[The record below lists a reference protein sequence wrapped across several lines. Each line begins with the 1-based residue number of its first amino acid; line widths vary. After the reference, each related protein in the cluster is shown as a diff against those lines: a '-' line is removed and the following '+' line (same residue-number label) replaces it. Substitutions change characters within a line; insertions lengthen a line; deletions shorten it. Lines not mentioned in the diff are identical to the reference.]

1 MLSDIPRIRIWNRI
15 EKSSQN
21 RIRMHPHDIHI
32 KIEYKY
38 KYLYLYFKRIWI
50 WIIRMFSPGS
60 ILTWASPVQTQNC
73 PCSNLTTCAA
83 ARRACNTRTMQT
95 AKRDEGGK
103 EREITAAVLQ
113 SCVADGS
120 CRPALR
126 LSTSLWPCSPG
137 PRTRRPAFWFQTACE
152 PPLAFSL

>member
-1 MLSDIPRIRIWNRI
+1 MWSDIPRIRIWNRI

-38 KYLYLYFKRIWI
+38 KYLYLYFKRIRI
-50 WIIRMFSPGS
+50 WIIRMFNPGS

-83 ARRACNTRTMQT
+83 GLLGMQT
-95 AKRDEGGK
+95 AKREEGGK
-103 EREITAAVLQ
+103 ECEKSQQLFWSHAWPMAPADRLHASVLFGHAC
-113 SCVADGS
+113 SPHPTPCFLV
-120 CRPALR
+120 PHR
-126 LSTSLWPCSPG
+126 LSLSNAIQIS
-137 PRTRRPAFWFQTACE
+137 
-152 PPLAFSL
+152 